1 MARLAHQGA
10 PVQDAPVS
18 PARDSARPD
27 HLLIADMVTP
37 GARVLDV
44 GCGEGDLLRLL
55 IARKQVDGRGIEISQ
70 AGVNAGVAHGL
81 SVIQGDADTDL
92 DNYPDDAF
100 DYVIL
105 SQTLQAT
112 RQPKEVMENLLRIG
126 RHVVVS
132 VPNFG
137 HWKMRAQIVLR
148 GRMPVTPTLPETW
161 YSTQN
166 IHLCTIRD
174 FVDLCDA
181 VGAKIERAVAL
192 DDWNRPVRVNAPWWF
207 WNLFGAQAVFLLKRS
222 WATPRHEKPRD

>member
-1 MARLAHQGA
+1 MARLARQGA
-10 PVQDAPVS
+10 PVQDAPLPSSVRQDVR
-18 PARDSARPD
+18 AHARPD
-27 HLLIADMVTP
+27 HLLIADMIAP

-55 IARKQVDGRGIEISQ
+55 IAERQVDGRGIEISQ
-70 AGVNAGVAHGL
+70 AGVNACVAHGL

-112 RQPKEVMENLLRIG
+112 RQPKAVMENLLRIG
-126 RHVVVS
+126 RHAVVS

-148 GRMPVTPTLPETW
+148 GRMPVTPALPETW
-161 YSTQN
+161 YETQN

-174 FVDLCDA
+174 FVDLVEA
-181 VGAKIERAVAL
+181 VGARIERAVAL

-207 WNLFGAQAVFLLKRS
+207 WNLFGAQAVFLLKRG
-222 WATPRHEKPRD
+222 